1 MKTLAEDCELFL
13 AFAALGAISGWT
25 ILKACAAISLACIL
39 LAGCASNSRLSDG
52 DPKLSTPLDYD
63 VAVTSSDNDGGI
75 VTEIV
80 R

>member
-1 MKTLAEDCELFL
+1 MKSILA
-13 AFAALGAISGWT
+13 
-25 ILKACAAISLACIL
+25 ILMLV
-39 LAGCASNSRLSDG
+39 GCANNSRLTDG

>member
-1 MKTLAEDCELFL
+1 MKT
-13 AFAALGAISGWT
+13 I
-25 ILKACAAISLACIL
+25 LACML
-39 LAGCASNSRLSDG
+39 LVGCASNSRLSDG
-52 DPKLSTPLDYD
+52 DPKLGTPLDYD